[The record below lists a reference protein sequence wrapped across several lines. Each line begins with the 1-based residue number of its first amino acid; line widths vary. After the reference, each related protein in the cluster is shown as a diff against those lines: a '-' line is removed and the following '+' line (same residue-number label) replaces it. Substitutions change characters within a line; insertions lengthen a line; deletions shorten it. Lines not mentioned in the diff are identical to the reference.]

1 MIVNRIYIAYL
12 LSYIFFLLEYEMVD
26 LLHFNKRIC
35 PKHLK
40 KIDAYGIKK

>member
-1 MIVNRIYIAYL
+1 MIINRIYIAYL

-26 LLHFNKRIC
+26 LLHFNKCIC
-35 PKHLK
+35 PQKSK